1 MPKKYI
7 LPAITLVIIGVA
19 GLAIWW
25 ISIQNQGQ
33 SSPPATTKTIEDTAI
48 RPLLVDTKDAY
59 VRYLDRYTS
68 GDAAAVKESNV
79 HEVES
84 IDWNSDILVALQ
96 FSTTSM
102 QAFLRAELETVNG
115 TKQYSITLR
124 DAPQN
129 CSGTTEQLQ
138 HIAFIKQK
146 DRDTNY
152 PVIKRIEPNPA
163 KCDF

>member
-7 LPAITLVIIGVA
+7 LPVIVLVIIGVA

-25 ISIQNQGQ
+25 ISTQNQDQ

-59 VRYLDRYTS
+59 VRYLDRYTG
-68 GDAAAVKESNV
+68 GDTAVVKESNV

-84 IDWNSDILVALQ
+84 VDWNGDVLVALQ
-96 FSTTSM
+96 FGTTSM
-102 QAFLRAELETVNG
+102 QSFLGAKLETVG
-115 TKQYSITLR
+115 DTKQYSITLR

-129 CSGTTEQLQ
+129 CSGTTEQVQ